1 MSSVEFLRLD
11 ENDNMDNINMISEKD
26 QCVGNVKNNSKKCEE
41 TSISDNDDDS
51 DYKTACGDDPSYN
64 TETDSVCQN
73 INIFRYNF
81 NDDVMD
87 HLSTFAKIHQHDE
100 RKSYKEAWKLWLE
113 ENIEMIKREEKRLY
127 DLGYE
132 GDVID
137 KMYKAARYYF
147 RKKSNVKPDPKKRRK
162 YISMEHEILVAMDTH
177 ISRNMTN
184 DGYTPSNGYSNFCQ
198 MHIELLKSEIS
209 RMLEIKISKE
219 EISVKFKK
227 TYKNRYFILSRNN
240 LNN

>member
-1 MSSVEFLRLD
+1 MSSVKFLNAY
-11 ENDNMDNINMISEKD
+11 ENDNMDKLNMISEKD
-26 QCVGNVKNNSKKCEE
+26 LFVGNVKNNSKKCEE
-41 TSISDNDDDS
+41 KPINDNDDS
-51 DYKTACGDDPSYN
+51 DYKTTCGDDSSYY
-64 TETDSVCQN
+64 TETDTVYQN

-81 NDDVMD
+81 NDAVMEY
-87 HLSTFAKIHQHDE
+87 LSTFAKIHQHDE
-100 RKSYKEAWKLWLE
+100 RKTYKEAWKLWLE

-162 YISMEHEILVAMDTH
+162 YISMEHEILIAMDTH

-184 DGYTPSNGYSNFCQ
+184 DDYTPSNGYSNFCQ
-198 MHIELLKSEIS
+198 MHFELLKSNIS
-209 RMLEIKISKE
+209 HMLENKISKE

-227 TYKNRYFILSRNN
+227 TYKNRYFILSRSN